1 MWRRSCEKQPGS
13 GWRSTASQTWARGN
27 RHQGA
32 SSWVA
37 NINPQHKNIRDKDW
51 TTSPD
56 VAGYLLLV
64 LSCSLTSSGCF
75 FAVGFSWSPTR
86 HSLGPRDRS
95 EWTSTWNW
103 TTTPPSTRRPTHLSS
118 WVAPEVFEARIFW
131 SSHHNYHQGISVRAL
146 VHVTASTDYG
156 SLNLMMIWFLSQT

>member
-1 MWRRSCEKQPGS
+1 MKSDRVAVEDPLLLKLGLVETDTKGRVPGLQI
-13 GWRSTASQTWARGN
+13 STPGIRTLRTRTKLSAQTWLDICCWC
-27 RHQGA
+27 
-32 SSWVA
+32 S
-37 NINPQHKNIRDKDW
+37 
-51 TTSPD
+51 
-56 VAGYLLLV
+56 LL
-64 LSCSLTSSGCF
+64 SAHSLTSSGCF

-86 HSLGPRDRS
+86 RSLGPRDRS

-146 VHVTASTDYG
+146 VHVTASTDYR
-156 SLNLMMIWFLSQT
+156 SLNWMMIRFLSQT